1 MRDVVVRFGGIVAF
15 AQMSFDV
22 TKQKIVGPIGP
33 NGTGKATLLNCLSRL
48 YEVTSGGSEVD
59 GLSILKRAMA

>member
-1 MRDVVVRFGGIVAF
+1 
-15 AQMSFDV
+15 MSFDV